1 MIDRGAGYERMARG
15 ECAPRMYTK
24 T

>member
-1 MIDRGAGYERMARG
+1 MIDRGAGYERMVRG
-15 ECAPRMYTK
+15 ECAPRTHTK